1 MRYTKTLAAQCL
13 NYGHALR
20 PDLPHDWPY
29 WCCHHEVL
37 AEIVTNPYERIGY
50 ILDNKPAHEIARR
63 LAEFRP
69 FADRGL
75 ALAEYKRV
83 RDLALAEYKRV
94 CGPVWAEL
102 EKQHKIECPDSQ
114 WNGKTIF
121 PEGGN

>member
-1 MRYTKTLAAQCL
+1 MQYTKTLAAQCL

-75 ALAEYKRV
+75 AWAEYERVCGPAWAKYKRV
-83 RDLALAEYKRV
+83 RDLAL
-94 CGPVWAEL
+94 AEL